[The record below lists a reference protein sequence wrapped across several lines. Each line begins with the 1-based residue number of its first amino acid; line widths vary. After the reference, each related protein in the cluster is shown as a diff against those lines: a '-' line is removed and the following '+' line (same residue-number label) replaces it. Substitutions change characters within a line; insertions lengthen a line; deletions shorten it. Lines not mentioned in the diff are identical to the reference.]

1 MPIPAPAMPYI
12 ALKHLHVSFV
22 ALSGLLFLVRGI
34 WMLRASPNLAQRW
47 ARIVPHIVDTLLLA
61 SAIGLAVVSHQYP
74 GQMPWLTAK
83 VVGLVAYIVLGTIAL
98 KRGRTQG
105 VRTAAF
111 VGALACFAY
120 IVAVAVTKNPLVL
133 M

>member
-1 MPIPAPAMPYI
+1 MPYI
-12 ALKHLHVSFV
+12 ALKHLHVTFV

-34 WMLRASPNLAQRW
+34 WMLRASPRLQQRW
-47 ARIVPHIVDTLLLA
+47 ARIVPHIIDTLLLA

-83 VVGLVAYIVLGTIAL
+83 VVGLMAYIVLGTIAL
-98 KRGRTQG
+98 KRGRTRG

-120 IVAVAVTKNPLVL
+120 IVAVAVTKNPLVVF
-133 M
+133 

>member
-1 MPIPAPAMPYI
+1 MPYI

-34 WMLRASPNLAQRW
+34 WMLRASPNLQQRW

-105 VRTAAF
+105 LRTAAF

-120 IVAVAVTKNPLVL
+120 IVAVAVTKNPLVVF
-133 M
+133 

>member
-1 MPIPAPAMPYI
+1 MPYI

-34 WMLRASPNLAQRW
+34 WMLRASPNLGQRW
-47 ARIVPHIVDTLLLA
+47 VKIVPHVVDTLLLA
-61 SAIGLAVVSHQYP
+61 SAIGLAVWSHQYP

-83 VVGLVAYIVLGTIAL
+83 VLGLVAYIVLGTIAL
-98 KRGRTQG
+98 KRGQTKK

-111 VGALACFAY
+111 IGALACFAY
-120 IVAVAVTKNPLVL
+120 IAAVAITKNPWVVF
-133 M
+133 

>member
-1 MPIPAPAMPYI
+1 MPYI
-12 ALKHLHVSFV
+12 ALKHLHVTFV

-34 WMLRASPNLAQRW
+34 WMLRASPNLEQRW
-47 ARIVPHIVDTLLLA
+47 ARIAPHIVDTLLLA
-61 SAIGLAVVSHQYP
+61 SAIGLAMVSHQYP

-120 IVAVAVTKNPLVL
+120 IVAVAVTKNPLVIA
-133 M
+133 

>member
-1 MPIPAPAMPYI
+1 MPYI
-12 ALKHLHVSFV
+12 ALKHLHVTFV

-34 WMLRASPNLAQRW
+34 WMLRASPRLQQRW
-47 ARIVPHIVDTLLLA
+47 ARIVPHVVDTLLLA
-61 SAIGLAVVSHQYP
+61 SAIGLAAVSHQYP

-83 VVGLVAYIVLGTIAL
+83 VVALVAYIVLGTVAL

-111 VGALACFAY
+111 IGALACFAY
-120 IVAVAVTKNPLVL
+120 IVAVAVTKNPLVIF
-133 M
+133 

>member
-1 MPIPAPAMPYI
+1 MPYI
-12 ALKHLHVSFV
+12 ALKHLHVTFV

-34 WMLRASPNLAQRW
+34 WMLRASPRLQQRW
-47 ARIVPHIVDTLLLA
+47 ARIVPHVVDTLLLA

-83 VVGLVAYIVLGTIAL
+83 VVALVAYIVLGTVAL

-111 VGALACFAY
+111 IGALACFAY
-120 IVAVAVTKNPLVL
+120 IVAVAVTKNPLVIF
-133 M
+133 

>member
-1 MPIPAPAMPYI
+1 MPYI
-12 ALKHLHVSFV
+12 ALKHLHVTFV

-34 WMLRASPNLAQRW
+34 WMLRASPRLQQRW
-47 ARIVPHIVDTLLLA
+47 VRIVPHIVDTLLLA

-83 VVGLVAYIVLGTIAL
+83 VLALVAYIVLGAVAL

-111 VGALACFAY
+111 IGALACFAY
-120 IVAVAVTKNPLVL
+120 IVAVAVTKNPLVVF
-133 M
+133 

>member
-1 MPIPAPAMPYI
+1 MPYI
-12 ALKHLHVSFV
+12 ALKHLHITFV

-34 WMLRASPNLAQRW
+34 WMLRDSPRLQQRW
-47 ARIVPHIVDTLLLA
+47 ARIAPHVIDTLLLA
-61 SAIGLAVVSHQYP
+61 SAIGLAVWSHQYP

-83 VVGLVAYIVLGTIAL
+83 VAALVAYIVLGTIAL
-98 KRGRTQG
+98 KRGRTKG

-120 IVAVAVTKNPLVL
+120 IVAVAVTKNPLVVV
-133 M
+133 

>member
-1 MPIPAPAMPYI
+1 MPYI
-12 ALKHLHVSFV
+12 ALKHLHVTFV

-34 WMLRASPNLAQRW
+34 WMLRASPNLEQRW

-98 KRGRTQG
+98 KRGRTRG

-120 IVAVAVTKNPLVL
+120 IVAVAVTKNPLVVF
-133 M
+133 

>member
-1 MPIPAPAMPYI
+1 MPYI
-12 ALKHLHVSFV
+12 ALKHLHVTFV

-34 WMLRASPNLAQRW
+34 WMLRASPRLQQRW
-47 ARIVPHIVDTLLLA
+47 ARIVPHVVDTLLLA

-83 VVGLVAYIVLGTIAL
+83 VVALVAYIVLGTVAL

-120 IVAVAVTKNPLVL
+120 IVAVAVTKNPLVAF
-133 M
+133 

>member
-1 MPIPAPAMPYI
+1 MPYI
-12 ALKHLHVSFV
+12 ALKHLHVTFV

-34 WMLRASPNLAQRW
+34 WMLRDSPRLQQRW
-47 ARIVPHIVDTLLLA
+47 ARIVPHVVDTLLLA

-83 VVGLVAYIVLGTIAL
+83 VVGLVAYVVLGTIAL
-98 KRGRTQG
+98 KRGRTQS

-120 IVAVAVTKNPLVL
+120 IVAVAVTKNPLVIV
-133 M
+133 

>member
-1 MPIPAPAMPYI
+1 MPYI
-12 ALKHLHVSFV
+12 ALKHLHVTFV

-34 WMLRASPNLAQRW
+34 WMLRASPRLQQRW

-83 VVGLVAYIVLGTIAL
+83 VAALVAYIVLGAVAL
-98 KRGRTQG
+98 KRGRTKG

-120 IVAVAVTKNPLVL
+120 IVAVALTKNPLVVF
-133 M
+133 

>member
-1 MPIPAPAMPYI
+1 MPYI
-12 ALKHLHVSFV
+12 ALKHLHVTFV

-34 WMLRASPNLAQRW
+34 WMLRASPNLEQRW

-120 IVAVAVTKNPLVL
+120 IVAVAVTKNPLVIF
-133 M
+133 

>member
-1 MPIPAPAMPYI
+1 MPYI
-12 ALKHLHVSFV
+12 ALKHLHVTFV

-34 WMLRASPNLAQRW
+34 WMLRASPKLEQRW

-105 VRTAAF
+105 LRTAAF

-120 IVAVAVTKNPLVL
+120 IVAVAVTKNPLVVF
-133 M
+133 

>member
-1 MPIPAPAMPYI
+1 MPYI
-12 ALKHLHVSFV
+12 ALKHLHVTFV

-34 WMLRASPNLAQRW
+34 WMLRASPRLQQRW

>member
-1 MPIPAPAMPYI
+1 MPYI
-12 ALKHLHVSFV
+12 ALKHLHVTFV

-34 WMLRASPNLAQRW
+34 WMLRGSPRLQQRW
-47 ARIVPHIVDTLLLA
+47 ARIVPHLVDTLLLA
-61 SAIGLAVVSHQYP
+61 SAIGLAAWSHQYP

-83 VVGLVAYIVLGTIAL
+83 VVALVAYIVLGTIAL
-98 KRGRTQG
+98 KRGRTEG

-120 IVAVAVTKNPLVL
+120 IVAVAVTKNPLVIF
-133 M
+133 

>member
-1 MPIPAPAMPYI
+1 MPYI
-12 ALKHLHVSFV
+12 ALKHLHVTFV

-34 WMLRASPNLAQRW
+34 WMLRDSPRLQQRW

-105 VRTAAF
+105 VRSAAF
-111 VGALACFAY
+111 MGALACFVY
-120 IVAVAVTKNPLVL
+120 IVAVAVTKNPLVVF
-133 M
+133 